1 MATATLKCT
10 GCKERFKRE
19 VMIKL
24 PAGNFHSMDCAI
36 EYANKK
42 SKASKEKAEKA
53 KHREDTQK
61 IKSKTTW
68 FDQLQVLVNQ
78 YIVQVR
84 DKYEACATCGTRANV
99 KYDAGHY
106 LTRGAHKELRF
117 ELTNIHKQCSVK
129 CNQHGSGMRLEHQDF
144 IRAKYGQEHLD
155 WLEGPH
161 SSLKAQFPSVEAIKT
176 EMVKYRVIL
185 RENGIRPNM

>member
-10 GCKERFKRE
+10 GCKERFKRD

-42 SKASKEKAEKA
+42 SKASQEKAEKA
-53 KHREDTQK
+53 KHREDKQK

-84 DKYEACATCGTRANV
+84 DKDEPCCTCGTRANV

-144 IRAKYGQEHLD
+144 IRVKYGQEHLD

-161 SSLKAQFPSVEAIKT
+161 ISLKSQFPSVEAIKN

-185 RENGIRPNM
+185 RDNGIRPNM

>member
-10 GCKERFKRE
+10 GCKERFKRD

-36 EYANKK
+36 KYANNK
-42 SKASKEKAEKA
+42 SQARKEKAEKA
-53 KHREDTQK
+53 KHREDKQK
-61 IKSKTTW
+61 IKSKTAW
-68 FDQLQVLVNQ
+68 FDQHQVLVNQ

-84 DKYEACATCGTRANV
+84 DKDEACATCGTRANV

-129 CNQHGSGMRLEHQDF
+129 CNQHGSGMRLEHKDF
-144 IRAKYGQEHLD
+144 IRDKYGQEHLD

-161 SSLKAQFPSVEAIKT
+161 ISLKEQFPSVEAIKS
-176 EMVKYRVIL
+176 EMVRYRIIL